1 MKLLQLIN
9 FTPAISV
16 QIELFGEYKD
26 FPGSGQRFQLNTPE
40 DPFQSVCLHFREG
53 KEVVDSLHWST
64 LYPDPETRVKPVM
77 KLANGYVMT
86 DKQRIRLEI
95 MAWVVMAT
103 AGQLA
108 RLSVATQEE
117 MARRMK
123 AA

>member
-40 DPFQSVCLHFREG
+40 DPFQSVCLHFREDG
-53 KEVVDSLHWST
+53 EVIDSLHWSA
-64 LYPDPETRVKPVM
+64 LYPDPDTRIKPVTT
-77 KLANGYVMT
+77 LDSGYVMT
-86 DKQRIRLEI
+86 EKQRSRLEI
-95 MAWVVMAT
+95 MVWVVMAT
-103 AGQLA
+103 AGMLA
-108 RLSVATQEE
+108 RLSLATQQE
-117 MARRMK
+117 MARRAK